1 MFAGLFSILVIS
13 TATEHPVQQTR
24 LIMTLM
30 LRFFFTLPVVPE
42 NVVPAL
48 PGVVSNPIR
57 FDTNLT
63 FFSEV
68 FGCSDDEIQQEV
80 QNALEFSL
88 TEPNELGLR
97 FFQNA
102 TPEPIR
108 LVTQINAI

>member
-1 MFAGLFSILVIS
+1 MWMFAGLFSILVIS
-13 TATEHPVQQTR
+13 TAAAQSCPLNQIDHDSDAQILLYTDT
-24 LIMTLM
+24 
-30 LRFFFTLPVVPE
+30 VVPE
-42 NVVPAL
+42 SVVPAL

-68 FGCSDDEIQQEV
+68 LGCSDDEIQQEV

-102 TPEPIR
+102 TH
-108 LVTQINAI
+108 